1 MAEQKES
8 PFVCHVFVCT
18 NDRYGK
24 KISCADN
31 DSPGIRKALKGAVKD
46 KGWKGKVRVSQSGCM
61 GLCAVGPNVMLYPQ
75 NVWFSGVSMGD
86 VDLIVSKIES
96 LLP

>member
-1 MAEQKES
+1 VAEQKES

-24 KISCADN
+24 KKSCADD

-86 VDLIVSKIES
+86 VDLIVSKIAS